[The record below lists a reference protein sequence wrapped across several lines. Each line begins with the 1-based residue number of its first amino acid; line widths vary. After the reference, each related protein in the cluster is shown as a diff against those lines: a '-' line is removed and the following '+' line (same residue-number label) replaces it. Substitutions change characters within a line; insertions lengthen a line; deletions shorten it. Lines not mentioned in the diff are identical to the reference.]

1 LKEFG
6 GSEGG
11 MKRRGM
17 LLGCL
22 IGALIAG
29 SVPAQ
34 GGAAGGVCTVTITFS
49 FNSPISNNSPVTAF
63 TPSGSGTC
71 VASAQPLSPV
81 KHLDF
86 FGGNASGSTT
96 HCNQLFLFGSYG
108 VTFSPDPAPAS
119 SFGTFNFW
127 GTASGGFLLMLGSQP
142 TFLGPGVLAGGGLLT
157 CTTQGSIQ
165 NVTFTGV
172 LAFVDP

>member
-1 LKEFG
+1 
-6 GSEGG
+6 

-22 IGALIAG
+22 IGVLILG
-29 SVPAQ
+29 SFPARS
-34 GGAAGGVCTVTITFS
+34 GAAAGVCAVTITFS
-49 FNSPISNNSPVTAF
+49 FNSPISNSSGVTPF
-63 TPSGSGTC
+63 IPSGSGTC

-81 KHLDF
+81 KHIDIG
-86 FGGNASGSTT
+86 GGNASGSVT

-108 VTFSPDPAPAS
+108 VSFSPDPAPSS

-127 GTASGGFLLMLGSQP
+127 GTASGGFLLMNGNSP
-142 TFLGPGVLAGGGLLT
+142 TFVGPGLLAGGGLLT
-157 CTTQGSIQ
+157 CATQGSIQ

>member
-1 LKEFG
+1 
-6 GSEGG
+6 
-11 MKRRGM
+11 MKARRM

-22 IGALIAG
+22 GGVLLLTAF
-29 SVPAQ
+29 PAR
-34 GGAAGGVCTVTITFS
+34 GGAAGGVCVVTIKFH
-49 FNSPISNNSPVTAF
+49 FNSPINNSSGVTPF

-81 KHLDF
+81 KQI
-86 FGGNASGSTT
+86 GIGAGIGSGSGSVT
-96 HCNQLFLFGSYG
+96 HCNQLFLFGTYIVS
-108 VTFSPDPAPAS
+108 FSPDPAPSS

-127 GTASGGFLLMLGSQP
+127 GTASGGLLLMTGSSP
-142 TFLGPGVLAGGGLLT
+142 TFVGPGVLVGGGQLT

-165 NVTFTGV
+165 DVNFTGI